1 VTSPTAPIRFLLSPS
16 LGEVKEHVRAELFGR
31 ALTQRLGR
39 PVVVELAPSYEALER
54 EVAEGRVDLAWATAE
69 QCTTFEPQ
77 ARAVLRAVRA
87 GRWYYHAALVCR
99 AEQPLALQTLKGTRA
114 AWVAPRSTGGYLLP
128 ARYLLSQGLAPVE
141 LFSEERFHGTYRKAL
156 LAVLA
161 GEADLTA
168 IYSSH
173 PEENTL
179 RAYLAE
185 HVGADEC
192 RLVPFAFT
200 EPTLSDGLILTRRL
214 PEADATALVSI
225 LTSLGG
231 GGAGLEPLLGLFD
244 SEGFVLSPVAS
255 PQSPAPR
262 ATRKAEYLAAE
273 LDARE
278 RCLRLWTPT
287 GLAFGRDVRHAEGQ
301 PLSAVLGTEAGAP
314 LEALARAA
322 RHSGVG
328 GRVEY
333 RMEVEGETRWYSA
346 EATVRGAPPG
356 STGGVSSALLVRDV
370 TELRALE
377 DELYRLAS
385 FPLLHPEPLLELG
398 PSGELRYAN
407 PAAHTA
413 FPDLLVRGTGH
424 PLVEAARAWS
434 RRGVAASDSPPTV
447 NLGGRHWELTVAP
460 LVDPEGLRV
469 FAKNVTA
476 RKQMEAQLFKADRM
490 AQLGSLA
497 ASVGHEMGNPLAY
510 MLANLGFARE
520 ELTRMREILRERD
533 GEDLAQELGD
543 VVEALVEATDGA
555 DRLKTIVQDLR
566 MLSRTPPEHLVHV
579 DVVPVLEH
587 ALSLI
592 RGELRH
598 RARLEKDFR
607 PVPAVEGDETRLGQ
621 VFINLL
627 HNAVQAMSELDAARN
642 VLRVATYRG
651 PGGEVV
657 VEVQD
662 TGVGMSRE
670 VLARLFEPFFTTKP
684 ASTGL
689 GLSVSHAIVTSLGGT
704 LRAESREGVGTTL
717 SVTLPAA
724 VDRSHDPPPNPS
736 PSNNNNNNNNN
747 PSP

>member
-1 VTSPTAPIRFLLSPS
+1 MTPPAAPIRFLLSPS

-39 PVVVELAPSYEALER
+39 PVVVELAPSYEVLER
-54 EVAEGRVDLAWATAE
+54 ELVEGRVDLAWGTAE
-69 QCTTFEPQ
+69 QCTAFESQ

-99 AEQPLALQTLKGTRA
+99 AERPLTLETLKGTRA
-114 AWVAPRSTGGYLLP
+114 AWVAPCSTGGYLLP
-128 ARYLLSQGLAPVE
+128 ARHLLARGLAPVDV
-141 LFSEERFHGTYRKAL
+141 FSEERFHGTYRKAL

-161 GEADLTA
+161 HEADLAA

-173 PEENTL
+173 PEENTV

-185 HVGADEC
+185 HVGAAER
-192 RLVPFAFT
+192 RLVPFTFT
-200 EPTLSDGLILTRRL
+200 EPTLSDGLILTSRL
-214 PEADATALVSI
+214 PEADAASLVSI
-225 LTSLGG
+225 LTSLAD

-244 SEGFVLSPVAS
+244 SEGFVLSPVKAAL
-255 PQSPAPR
+255 PLAPR

-278 RCLRLWTPT
+278 RCMRMWTPT
-287 GLAFGRDVRHAEGQ
+287 GSVFGRDVRHAEGQ
-301 PLSAVLGTEAGAP
+301 PLAAVLGPDAGEP

-333 RMEVEGETRWYSA
+333 RMEVEGETRWYAA
-346 EATVRGAPPG
+346 EATVRAPTAGGP
-356 STGGVSSALLVRDV
+356 GGVTSALLVRDV

-377 DELYRLAS
+377 EELYRLAS

-398 PSGELRYAN
+398 MTGEPRYAN
-407 PAAHTA
+407 PAAHLA
-413 FPDLLVRGTGH
+413 FPDLLVRGAGH
-424 PLVEAARAWS
+424 PLVEAALAWA
-434 RRGVAASDSPPTV
+434 RRGAAAGDSPPTV
-447 NLGGRHWELTVAP
+447 NLAGRHWELTVS
-460 LVDPEGLRV
+460 LLLDPEGLRV
-469 FAKNVTA
+469 FARNVTA
-476 RKQMEAQLFKADRM
+476 RKHMEAQLFKADRM

-520 ELTRMREILRERD
+520 ELARMGETLRTGGR
-533 GEDLAQELGD
+533 GDLARELGD
-543 VVEALVEATDGA
+543 VVQALVEATDGA

-566 MLSRTPPEHLVHV
+566 MLSRTPPENLEQVEV
-579 DVVPVLEH
+579 ARILEH

-607 PVPAVEGDETRLGQ
+607 PVPPVEGDEGRLGQ

-627 HNAVQAMSELDAARN
+627 QNAVHAMSELDAARN
-642 VLRVATYRG
+642 VLRVATYTG
-651 PGGEVV
+651 PEGEVV
-657 VEVQD
+657 VEIQD
-662 TGVGMSRE
+662 TGAGMSPE

-684 ASTGL
+684 TGTGL

-704 LRAESREGVGTTL
+704 LHAESREGVGTTL
-717 SVTLPAA
+717 TVILPAA
-724 VDRSHDPPPNPS
+724 PDATTSRPPR
-736 PSNNNNNNNNN
+736 
-747 PSP
+747 

>member
-1 VTSPTAPIRFLLSPS
+1 VTPLAAPIRFLLSPS

-31 ALTQRLGR
+31 ALTQRLSR
-39 PVVVELAPSYEALER
+39 PVVVELAPSYEVLER
-54 EVAEGRVDLAWATAE
+54 ELAEGRVDLAWATAE
-69 QCTTFEPQ
+69 QCTAFEPQ
-77 ARAVLRAVRA
+77 ARAVLRAVRS

-99 AEQPLALQTLKGTRA
+99 AERPLTLQTLKGTRA

-128 ARYLLSQGLAPVE
+128 WRHLLARGLAPVA

-156 LAVLA
+156 RAVLA
-161 GEADLTA
+161 GEADLTS

-173 PEENTL
+173 PEENTV

-185 HVGADEC
+185 HVGADE
-192 RLVPFAFT
+192 RQLVPFAFT
-200 EPTLSDGLILTRRL
+200 EPTLSDGLILTQRL
-214 PEADATALVSI
+214 PEGEAAALVSI
-225 LTSLGG
+225 LTALGG

-244 SEGFVLSPVAS
+244 SEGFVLSPMKA
-255 PQSPAPR
+255 PQPSDVRAP
-262 ATRKAEYLAAE
+262 RKAEYLAAE
-273 LDARE
+273 LDAEE
-278 RCLRLWTPT
+278 RCMRLWTPT
-287 GLAFGRDVRHAEGQ
+287 GRAFGRSVLHAEGQ
-301 PLSAVLGTEAGAP
+301 PLSAVLGREAGDP
-314 LEALARAA
+314 LESLARAA

-328 GRVEY
+328 GRVDY
-333 RMEVEGETRWYSA
+333 RMEVEGETRWYAA
-346 EATVRGAPPG
+346 EATVRGPLPG
-356 STGGVSSALLVRDV
+356 GTSGVTSALLVRDV

-385 FPLLHPEPLLELG
+385 FPLLHSEPLLELG
-398 PSGELRYAN
+398 PAGELRYAN

-413 FPDLLVRGTGH
+413 FPDLLVRGAGH
-424 PLVEAARAWS
+424 PLVEAALAWA
-434 RRGVAASDSPPTV
+434 RRGAAVGDSPPTV
-447 NLGGRHWELTVAP
+447 SLGGGHWELTVAP
-460 LVDPEGLRV
+460 LLDPEGLRV

-476 RKQMEAQLFKADRM
+476 RKRMEAQLFKADRM

-520 ELTRMREILRERD
+520 ELTRMREALRERGGD
-533 GEDLAQELGD
+533 ALAQELGD

-566 MLSRTPPEHLVHV
+566 MLSRSPPEHLEPV

-627 HNAVQAMSELDAARN
+627 QNAVQAMSELDAARN
-642 VLRVATYRG
+642 VLRVATYTG

-662 TGVGMSRE
+662 TGAGMSPE
-670 VLARLFEPFFTTKP
+670 VLARLFEPFFTTRP

-717 SVTLPAA
+717 SVILPAA
-724 VDRSHDPPPNPS
+724 PDSPHDPSPHNDNEDTTHNPS
-736 PSNNNNNNNNN
+736 L
-747 PSP
+747 

>member
-1 VTSPTAPIRFLLSPS
+1 VTPLTAPIRFLLSPS
-16 LGEVKEHVRAELFGR
+16 LGEVKEHVRAEFFGR

-69 QCTTFEPQ
+69 QCTAFEPQ

-99 AEQPLALQTLKGTRA
+99 AEQPLTLQTLRGARA

-128 ARYLLSQGLAPVE
+128 ARYLLAQGLAPVE
-141 LFSEERFHGTYRKAL
+141 LFSQERFHGTYRKAL

-185 HVGADEC
+185 HVGADER

-214 PEADATALVSI
+214 PEADASALVSI
-225 LTSLGG
+225 LTALGG
-231 GGAGLEPLLGLFD
+231 GGAGLEPLLGIFD
-244 SEGFVLSPVAS
+244 SEGFVLSPVTS

-356 STGGVSSALLVRDV
+356 STAGVSSALLVRDV

-424 PLVEAARAWS
+424 PLVEAALAWS

-469 FAKNVTA
+469 FARNVTA
-476 RKQMEAQLFKADRM
+476 RKQMEAQLVQADRL
-490 AQLGSLA
+490 ASLGSLA

-510 MLANLGFARE
+510 MMANLSFVRE
-520 ELTRMREILRERD
+520 ELGRMREQLRAESHP
-533 GEDLAQELGD
+533 LAAELGD
-543 VVEALVEATDGA
+543 VTEALFEATDGA
-555 DRLKTIVQDLR
+555 ERLKTIVQDLR
-566 MLSRTPPEHLVHV
+566 TLSSAPPENLGLVE
-579 DVVPVLEH
+579 VVPVLEH
-587 ALSLI
+587 ALTYI

-607 PVPAVEGDETRLGQ
+607 PVPLVQGDEGRLSQ
-621 VFINLL
+621 VFVNLL
-627 HNAVQAMSELDAARN
+627 RNAVQAMSELDVVRN
-642 VLRVATYRG
+642 VLRVTTYTG

-657 VEVQD
+657 VEVRD
-662 TGVGMSRE
+662 TGAGMAPE
-670 VLARLFEPFFTTKP
+670 VLARLFEPFFTTRP

-689 GLSVSHAIVTSLGGT
+689 GLSVSHALVTSLGGT
-704 LRAESREGVGTTL
+704 LRAESREGAGTTL
-717 SVTLPAA
+717 IVTLPAA
-724 VDRSHDPPPNPS
+724 PEEPS
-736 PSNNNNNNNNN
+736 EPE
-747 PSP
+747 